1 MSSQQVVDFTR
12 RAIANGD
19 DLGKIA
25 EDMMMKCMAR
35 DSESAGIGCDNMTVV
50 IVALLNGRSPEEWK
64 AWVKERV
71 EKKIGY
77 DTPESVPD
85 VFPNQPAAPSGG
97 IGMGGY
103 RIGGAGGGLA
113 NIASIL
119 SAQGITFRTPEEDSD
134 EEGDLQLIGDEPEK
148 IPQGSDVYMDDK
160 GIKGKN
166 VPKNVSNELVSLTR
180 IPIVSL
186 ILIVRR
192 TPRPTRRWTDPLNL
206 DPLNL
211 MMMEIQQWIQ
221 ETNQI
226 PPPPA
231 TKLPQPLPHQR
242 RFQEATKKV
251 RQLLLHSL
259 QSAHLK
265 LRLTR
270 NFNVVLPTLPVFER
284 GRMIHPHRSN
294 CERHQKEM
302 RLVQLSRLRD

>member
-12 RAIANGD
+12 RAVANGD
-19 DLGKIA
+19 DLDKIA

-50 IVALLNGRSPEEWK
+50 VVALLNGRSPEEWK

-134 EEGDLQLIGDEPEK
+134 EEGDLQLIGDEPDK
-148 IPQGSDVYMDDK
+148 IPEGSDVYMDDK

-166 VPKNVSNELVSLTR
+166 VPKNVSDELVSYPYSTSM
-180 IPIVSL
+180 I
-186 ILIVRR
+186 
-192 TPRPTRRWTDPLNL
+192 DA
-206 DPLNL
+206 
-211 MMMEIQQWIQ
+211 
-221 ETNQI
+221 NQ
-226 PPPPA
+226 
-231 TKLPQPLPHQR
+231 
-242 RFQEATKKV
+242 
-251 RQLLLHSL
+251 
-259 QSAHLK
+259 
-265 LRLTR
+265 
-270 NFNVVLPTLPVFER
+270 
-284 GRMIHPHRSN
+284 
-294 CERHQKEM
+294 
-302 RLVQLSRLRD
+302 